1 MNIYNQPDASPNF
14 ASVKSPI
21 FTDTLYIQFASCLQ
35 GMIEAI
41 LMDEYGTVCSRLEAT
56 LAEDEQEYTWKGL
69 NDLPYGIYTLQL
81 SQGTNEMNM
90 RIIKRV

>member
-1 MNIYNQPDASPNF
+1 MYTQTDDSPNF

-21 FTDTLYIQFASCLQ
+21 FTDTLYIQFTTCLQ
-35 GMIEAI
+35 GLIEAI
-41 LMDEYGTVCSRLEAT
+41 LLDEHGTICSRLEAT

-81 SQGTNEMNM
+81 SRGANEMNM